1 MYKEAK
7 ELPSQNDDASY
18 YAIIPGPVLNSE
30 EIPDGAKI
38 LYGVISTL
46 TKKEGYC
53 YARNE
58 TLAARVKKEADTV
71 SKLVSK
77 LDKAGFVHVEVIRDP
92 NTRAVLERRIYPVMD
107 LALMS
112 WKKSMEA
119 PGNKSDT
126 PPGKKSDTPPGKKSE
141 KSNKDSS
148 IPPIVPQG
156 GRRRRTA
163 KEKPD
168 HKPERFS
175 AFWEF
180 YRNNARGENKQA
192 AMKAW
197 DRLKPSDEL
206 IDTMAKALNK
216 QVKSKSWQEGIG
228 IPYASTWLNN
238 RRWEDEIKA
247 PVVSNSSKRGWAEDR
262 EVL

>member
-1 MYKEAK
+1 MNKETR
-7 ELPSQNDDASY
+7 EPPSQIDDASY
-18 YAIIPGPVLNSE
+18 YAIIPGPVLNSD

-46 TKKEGYC
+46 TKREGYC

-58 TLAARVKKEADTV
+58 MLAARVRKEPDTV
-71 SKLVSK
+71 SRLVSK

-92 NTRAVLERRIYPVMD
+92 ETKTVLERRIYPVMD
-107 LALMS
+107 IALMS
-112 WKKSMEA
+112 WKKSRD
-119 PGNKSDT
+119 PI
-126 PPGKKSDTPPGKKSE
+126 GKKSDTPPGNLSDTPPGKKAE
-141 KSNKDSS
+141 ESNKDSS

-163 KEKPD
+163 KEQPD

-238 RRWEDEIKA
+238 RRWEDEIKIPA
-247 PVVSNSSKRGWAEDR
+247 VPVYDAGGGLEQW
-262 EVL
+262 

>member
-1 MYKEAK
+1 MNTEAK
-7 ELPSQNDDASY
+7 ELPSQSDDASY

-30 EIPDGAKI
+30 DIPDGAKI
-38 LYGVISTL
+38 LYGIISTL

-92 NTRAVLERRIYPVMD
+92 NTKAVLERRIYPVMD
-107 LALMS
+107 IALMS
-112 WKKSMEA
+112 WKNRD
-119 PGNKSDT
+119 GI
-126 PPGKKSDTPPGKKSE
+126 GKKSDTPIGKKSDTPIGKKSE
-141 KSNKDSS
+141 ESNKDSS

-163 KEKPD
+163 KEKTD

-206 IDTMAKALNK
+206 IDQMAKALK
-216 QVKSKSWQEGIG
+216 EQVKSKSWQEGIG

-238 RRWEDEIKA
+238 RRWEDEIKIPPA
-247 PVVSNSSKRGWAEDR
+247 QEIDTRGGLEQW
-262 EVL
+262 